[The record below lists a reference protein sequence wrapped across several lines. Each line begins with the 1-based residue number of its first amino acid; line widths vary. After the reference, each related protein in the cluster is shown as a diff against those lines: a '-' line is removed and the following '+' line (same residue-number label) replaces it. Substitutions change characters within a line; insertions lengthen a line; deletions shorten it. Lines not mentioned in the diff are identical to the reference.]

1 MPRARAGSRRRARA
15 SAWIWSP
22 WRWPAGHLLR
32 GGGRW
37 HRWKKGPLWQR
48 GPRFGFRARRRRGAH
63 GASLTCFV
71 GGSAVLPF
79 FGTEAFIFWCPPS
92 SRRRAVQGFVPLVF
106 LAYGLFVH
114 RFPKLWCLW
123 RHQMWHLASRGY
135 RCVAPDLRGYGGT
148 TVPPDP
154 SSYTVLHIVGDLVAL
169 LDALHLHQV
178 FLVVHDQGATVCWNM
193 CLLRPDQVRAVVP
206 SCPRGEVP
214 TATITTSAGSRRSS
228 RARCSHLCPR
238 RRSLLPLSP
247 VSILCPV
254 QRGARSWL
262 FSSLAMFS
270 SPLAAFAFDLIWGDV
285 RSMVDLVV
293 HHPHH
298 VFCSSVRIIWAFF
311 CCDLLLL
318 VLL

>member
-214 TATITTSAGSRRSS
+214 TATITTSAGSRIMVDSDGCSDEDDFILQPDSKDPDFDYGNRHATVNAGGRPPCDCAGYSS
-228 RARCSHLCPR
+228 DDYS
-238 RRSLLPLSP
+238 
-247 VSILCPV
+247 
-254 QRGARSWL
+254 QT
-262 FSSLAMFS
+262 
-270 SPLAAFAFDLIWGDV
+270 DLIIDN
-285 RSMVDLVV
+285 
-293 HHPHH
+293 
-298 VFCSSVRIIWAFF
+298 F
-311 CCDLLLL
+311 
-318 VLL
+318 